1 MGDGHS
7 IDFLFFAELHL
18 QWQKCSD
25 LNETVIC
32 LIKSREGQNSG
43 SDRLKNFMR
52 FSLTTFLAIF

>member
-7 IDFLFFAELHL
+7 IDSSFFVELHL
-18 QWQKCSD
+18 QRQKCSD

-43 SDRLKNFMR
+43 PDRLKNLML
-52 FSLTTFLAIF
+52 FSLTIFLAIF